1 MRTLWPVA
9 AIFFISIATF
19 ASLAGEEQL
28 KEPAK
33 PGKDTATVKWQDDE
47 AGQFVFFAVL
57 EGLYKDGVSSEVVK
71 LIVDPPRDL
80 DNKVKHVFVIQCDIC
95 HAAFEA
101 FVLYSRRQQFQQSGG
116 KDTFGKGIPEG
127 IAKDLKSENAFTR
140 VMALG
145 SLIKPWIVARAE
157 QMKLTKEK
165 QEELIKKL
173 MSFREAADK
182 KLASLRQSDP
192 LYKNWDFYG
201 GCQACES
208 AIGLSNLLNKDDKK

>member
-1 MRTLWPVA
+1 MRIPWSVA
-9 AIFFISIATF
+9 AIFFISIVVSA
-19 ASLAGEEQL
+19 LAGEVKP

-33 PGKDTATVKWQDDE
+33 PGNEAATVKWQDDE

-157 QMKLTKEK
+157 QMKLSKEK

-173 MSFREAADK
+173 MTFREAADK
-182 KLASLRQSDP
+182 KLVSLRQSDP

-208 AIGLSNLLNKDDKK
+208 AIGLSNLLNKENK